1 MLVSVVRMVDIDPPP
16 PSAIPSGPELRVS
29 RGPEER
35 PRELLD
41 LSDWSGPLGVSCL
54 VRSARPGPLI
64 TWYVNREA
72 AGGSNIYIRR
82 ETKNNTDGTVD
93 VIRYCTAPL
102 SNYSKQY

>member
-1 MLVSVVRMVDIDPPP
+1 M
-16 PSAIPSGPELRVS
+16 S

-72 AGGSNIYIRR
+72 GGSNINIRR

-93 VIRYCTAPL
+93 VIRYCTLHCTL